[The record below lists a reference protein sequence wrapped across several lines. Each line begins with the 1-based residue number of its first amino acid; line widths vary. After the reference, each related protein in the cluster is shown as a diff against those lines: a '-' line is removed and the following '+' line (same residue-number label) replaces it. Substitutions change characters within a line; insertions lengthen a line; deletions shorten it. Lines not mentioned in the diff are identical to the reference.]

1 MGKKTKRNKIENK
14 VNHKTKEERIKE
26 INDIKDKIESLGLS
40 NSNENINEL
49 YNIFD
54 NYIEIG
60 IADSGMIKLPG
71 LKREIH
77 YILSNRKHIEN
88 SVNLKYNENI

>member
-1 MGKKTKRNKIENK
+1 MGKKTKK
-14 VNHKTKEERIKE
+14 VKLEKTKEIRIKE
-26 INDIKDKIESLGLS
+26 INIIKEKIENLGLS

-49 YNIFD
+49 YNIFE
-54 NYIEIG
+54 NYIETGQSESG
-60 IADSGMIKLPG
+60 IIKLLG

-77 YILSNRKHIEN
+77 YILSNRQHIEN